1 MEGRSSEMGSTNPDK
16 NLEEKIKESGAKL
29 ESPPTAAEELLPLLD
44 VRNPPPLFFCL
55 SSEILFQF
63 WYILMLD
70 NMCLVTHTRKK
81 IERTEKFKYFLTE
94 DTFFRVL
101 GYSDNCY

>member
-44 VRNPPPLFFCL
+44 VRNPPPLFFVFLLKFC
-55 SSEILFQF
+55 SSFGI
-63 WYILMLD
+63 
-70 NMCLVTHTRKK
+70 
-81 IERTEKFKYFLTE
+81 FLCSIIC
-94 DTFFRVL
+94 VW
-101 GYSDNCY
+101 